1 MLTAAVLRTV
11 PGCREGLRQ
20 DGQAA
25 CDGKA
30 STTQEEEATMAQQE
44 NQKLAED
51 MVRSLGL
58 QHAPLAI
65 SFTRQAAPGVEPF
78 ADPMPEP
85 TADGRTGR
93 VAAGCVFW
101 MKAEGRSFSTEA
113 EDPANCSVGSVT
125 HGFRTLE
132 EVGGKADVGAL
143 VGAGWVAP
151 EMFPAIPVVKDRYR
165 YVTYGPLKDA
175 AGVPDVVFL
184 RVNAKQAMTLS
195 DAFPG
200 LRFEGKPQCHIIA
213 IAKERQEI
221 AVSVGCMLSRVRTG
235 MPNTEMTC
243 AIPGAR
249 LAEAVQQIKT
259 TAVIDGTGANYAGE
273 DTRPVEQ
280 R

>member
-1 MLTAAVLRTV
+1 MSQ
-11 PGCREGLRQ
+11 Q
-20 DGQAA
+20 D
-25 CDGKA
+25 
-30 STTQEEEATMAQQE
+30 

-51 MVRSLGL
+51 LVKSLGL

-65 SFTRQAAPGVEPF
+65 RFTQEAIPGVDPIT
-78 ADPMPEP
+78 DPMPAP
-85 TADGRTGR
+85 TADGRI
-93 VAAGCVFW
+93 AAGCVFW
-101 MKAEGRSFSTEA
+101 MKAEGRSFSTVA
-113 EDPANCSVGSVT
+113 EDHANCSVGSVT

-132 EVGGKADVGAL
+132 EVGDKADVGAL

-151 EMFPAIPVVKDRYR
+151 EMFPAIPVVKEPYK
-165 YVTYGPLKDA
+165 YVSYGPLKDA

-243 AIPGAR
+243 AIPGPR

-259 TAVIDGTGANYAGE
+259 TAVIDGTVANYASE
-273 DTRPVEQ
+273 DSRRFEL

>member
-1 MLTAAVLRTV
+1 M
-11 PGCREGLRQ
+11 
-20 DGQAA
+20 
-25 CDGKA
+25 
-30 STTQEEEATMAQQE
+30 SQQN
-44 NQKLAED
+44 NQKLAD
-51 MVRSLGL
+51 DLVKSLGL

-65 SFTRQAAPGVEPF
+65 SFSQEAIPGVYPIT
-78 ADPMPEP
+78 DPMPAP

-101 MKAEGRSFSTEA
+101 IKAEGRSFSTVA
-113 EDPANCSVGSVT
+113 EDHANCSVGSVT

-151 EMFPAIPVVKDRYR
+151 EMFPAIPVVKEPYK
-165 YVTYGPLKDA
+165 YVSYGPLGDA
-175 AGVPDVVFL
+175 DGMPDVVFL

-200 LRFEGKPQCHIIA
+200 MRFEGKPQCHIIA
-213 IAKERQEI
+213 IAKEQQEI

-249 LAEAVQQIKT
+249 LSEAVQQIKT
-259 TAVIDGTGANYAGE
+259 TAVIDGTVASYASE
-273 DTRPVEQ
+273 DSRRFELG
-280 R
+280 